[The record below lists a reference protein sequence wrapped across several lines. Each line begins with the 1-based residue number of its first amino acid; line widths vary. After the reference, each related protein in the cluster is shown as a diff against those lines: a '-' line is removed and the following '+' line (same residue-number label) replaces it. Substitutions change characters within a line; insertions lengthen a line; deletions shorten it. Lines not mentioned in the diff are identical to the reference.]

1 MTGSKASLRPEMVLT
16 RWFERDARNQKK
28 KKKRKR
34 KREKKD
40 DGRKSPPLGGDN
52 RPSDSRVPPPIDG
65 TELLVE
71 IVTRSRVPV
80 CWKRSVRELSRTG
93 HGGIIAWYY
102 YTWYSSS
109 IGSRSAFVFSGIV
122 QFSIEEITR
131 FLKNLDVNSIL
142 LELNF

>member
-1 MTGSKASLRPEMVLT
+1 M
-16 RWFERDARNQKK
+16 
-28 KKKRKR
+28 
-34 KREKKD
+34 
-40 DGRKSPPLGGDN
+40 
-52 RPSDSRVPPPIDG
+52 PPPIDG

-93 HGGIIAWYY
+93 IIAWYY

-122 QFSIEEITR
+122 RFSIEEITR
-131 FLKNLDVNSIL
+131 FLKNLDVNSFL

>member
-34 KREKKD
+34 EKKD
-40 DGRKSPPLGGDN
+40 GGRKSPPLGGDN

-122 QFSIEEITR
+122 RFSIEEITR